1 MKVSYW
7 CGKFECFQVK
17 NRENSLDRPLF
28 RMHTYMAAEELL
40 SPVYQELLQGGAIEI
55 LPVRVQPQ
63 PGLAF
68 LSWDQLGHSL
78 FSDTRQM
85 LGKYSKYHGLCTG
98 SIII

>member
-1 MKVSYW
+1 MNVSYC
-7 CGKFECFQVK
+7 CGKFECFHVK
-17 NRENSLDRPLF
+17 SRENSLDQPLF
-28 RMHTYMAAEELL
+28 HMHTNMAAAGLL
-40 SPVYQELLQGGAIEI
+40 SPVYQQLLQGGSIEI

-78 FSDTRQM
+78 FSDTTQM
-85 LGKYSKYHGLCTG
+85 LGKYSKYHDLCTG